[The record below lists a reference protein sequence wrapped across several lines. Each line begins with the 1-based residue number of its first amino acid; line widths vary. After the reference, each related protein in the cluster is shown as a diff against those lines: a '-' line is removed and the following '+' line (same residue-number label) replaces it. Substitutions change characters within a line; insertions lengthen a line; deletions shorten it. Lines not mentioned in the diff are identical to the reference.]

1 MTITNDEQLNEA
13 INNEKET
20 LILFSADWCGPC
32 KVLKPTLEKVEES
45 LSESYN
51 FIKVDISDVEET
63 TKIFNIRKV
72 KINSILIIFIFS
84 GHFIYFIF
92 VFVIIFSIK
101 LIILVFNLLQNSS
114 DMIAPFQR
122 SIGHSEID
130 FCLFFHIAVICLF
143 RYFHGSIKMLCT
155 IIIISFLS

>member
-13 INNEKET
+13 INNEKKT

-63 TKIFNIRKV
+63 TKKFNIRNIPTCVLTKEG
-72 KINSILIIFIFS
+72 KEIGRFS
-84 GHFIYFIF
+84 G
-92 VFVIIFSIK
+92 VKTEDQIK
-101 LIILVFNLLQNSS
+101 KILLESSLL
-114 DMIAPFQR
+114 
-122 SIGHSEID
+122 
-130 FCLFFHIAVICLF
+130 
-143 RYFHGSIKMLCT
+143 
-155 IIIISFLS
+155 

>member
-1 MTITNDEQLNEA
+1 MTITSDEQLNEA

-63 TKIFNIRKV
+63 IKRFSIRNIPTCVLTKAGKEIGR
-72 KINSILIIFIFS
+72 FS
-84 GHFIYFIF
+84 GVKSEYQ
-92 VFVIIFSIK
+92 IK
-101 LIILVFNLLQNSS
+101 N
-114 DMIAPFQR
+114 
-122 SIGHSEID
+122 
-130 FCLFFHIAVICLF
+130 
-143 RYFHGSIKMLCT
+143 
-155 IIIISFLS
+155 FLSESSLL